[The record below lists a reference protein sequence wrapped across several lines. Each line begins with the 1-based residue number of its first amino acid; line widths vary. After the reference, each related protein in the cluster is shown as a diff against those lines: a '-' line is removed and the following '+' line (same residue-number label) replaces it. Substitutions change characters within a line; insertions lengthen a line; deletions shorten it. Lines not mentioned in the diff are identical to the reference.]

1 MNAST
6 TLANRMLE
14 RESWARE
21 RLAVHGGRSFAI
33 ISGPLVAAMC
43 IDPSGL
49 LASYAL
55 AEGAPDLRL
64 SISPWAVPGFLSDP
78 TRWDSA
84 ITAEGDPALAA
95 TLRELAQTT
104 PFWVEQL
111 FSQWLGPIAGQ
122 RLAGAGRHALA
133 FPGHAARRIA
143 ESIASY
149 GRDQAGLF
157 ASYEEARLFAE
168 QAAALDRRAEVL
180 AARLDT
186 LTKEAQASTRRPT
199 HGGIAAAP

>member
-1 MNAST
+1 MNAAA

-21 RLAVHGGRSFAI
+21 RLAVHGGRSFAVV
-33 ISGPLVAAMC
+33 SGPLVAAMR

-49 LASYAL
+49 LAAYGLS
-55 AEGAPDLRL
+55 EGAPDLRL

-78 TRWDSA
+78 SRWDSA
-84 ITAEGDPALAA
+84 VAADGDPALTA

-122 RLAGAGRHALA
+122 RLAGAGRSALA
-133 FPGHAARRIA
+133 FPDHAAQRIA
-143 ESIASY
+143 ENIASY
-149 GRDQAGLF
+149 WRDQAGLF
-157 ASYEEARLFAE
+157 ASTEEARLFAE
-168 QAAALDRRAEVL
+168 QAAALDRRVEVL
-180 AARLDT
+180 ATRLDT
-186 LTKEAQASTRRPT
+186 LAREGQAFTP
-199 HGGIAAAP
+199 